1 MRKSTR
7 QDTRS
12 ALMQSAERLFA
23 EKGIGTVSVKE
34 ITSAAGARNLSAV
47 HYHFGSIETLIKE
60 LFLERYQ
67 RIERDRL
74 VRLAKVDA
82 SSSDNRLFDLLHAAV
97 APFLETC
104 LDQHG
109 RQYVRFCSQ
118 LTHDPR
124 FDVAEIVAEAESVS
138 VLTLR
143 GLLVDCLTHVP
154 TETLA
159 VRLSQGFKIGML
171 QAADYAQRVENGSAP
186 PIEDAVR
193 EAAHT
198 LAGYLNAPAR

>member
-1 MRKSTR
+1 MKKSTR
-7 QDTRS
+7 QNTKL

-47 HYHFGSIETLIKE
+47 HYHFGSIETLIRE
-60 LFLERYQ
+60 LFIERYQ

-74 VRLAKVDA
+74 VRLAKVNA
-82 SSSDNRLFDLLHAAV
+82 SSSENRLFDLLSAAI

-104 LDQHG
+104 LDKEG
-109 RQYVRFCSQ
+109 RQYVRFCIQ

-138 VLTLR
+138 ILALR
-143 GLLVDCLTHVP
+143 GLLVECLSHVP
-154 TETLA
+154 EETLTN
-159 VRLSQGFKIGML
+159 RLRQGFKISML
-171 QAADYAQRVENGSAP
+171 QAADYAQHVEDGSAR
-186 PIEDAVR
+186 PIEEAIR

-198 LAGYLNAPAR
+198 LAGYLSAPAD